1 MFEITRVQAG
11 GVRSLPSTNLVLPQE
26 IGIEGAQI
34 VGHRLTFRYDTR
46 DKQLIPTHG
55 SYVTMAGE
63 LGQDLLHR
71 EPHRWWR
78 ATIDAR
84 HHVPHAS
91 DRMIFAVRIL
101 ADAVTGRGIP
111 F

>member
-1 MFEITRVQAG
+1 VFGITRVQAG
-11 GVRSLPSTNLVLPQE
+11 CVGSLPSTKLVFPQE
-26 IGIEGAQI
+26 TGIEGAQI

-71 EPHRWWR
+71 EPHR
-78 ATIDAR
+78 
-84 HHVPHAS
+84 
-91 DRMIFAVRIL
+91 
-101 ADAVTGRGIP
+101 
-111 F
+111 